1 MRRMLQMTPVRLAAV
16 ASLLATSAISVWS
29 EAAASNRD
37 EEAIKEV
44 IAQTTAAFNNHDAV
58 AFARLYTS
66 DADLV
71 SVRGEWMKGTSG
83 IERGL
88 ARVFATRAKHATLK
102 PLEVRVAVIRP
113 EVAVAHV
120 TNELSGL
127 EDLEGNTL
135 PPHRELS
142 IRVLVKDGGVWRV
155 RAFHNT
161 IAPPATYEPTSDALE
176 RRDLPVA
183 PEDLRILERADAI
196 LADEGRWDRKDDRV
210 CSPGDTTWSLFCALE
225 RASVEV
231 LGTYD
236 HRRAALQEVR
246 FAIEAAAPGRR
257 FEHRLQDYNN
267 LDTTTFDDVKAVL
280 RVARQRVAERLQ
292 SK

>member
-1 MRRMLQMTPVRLAAV
+1 MTPVLLAAV
-16 ASLLATSAISVWS
+16 ASLLATCSISVWS
-29 EAAASNRD
+29 EAAPGNPD

-44 IAQTTAAFNNHDAV
+44 IAQTTTAFNKHDAV

-83 IERGL
+83 IEQGL

-102 PLEVRVAVIRP
+102 PLEVHVTVIRP

-142 IRVLVKDGGVWRV
+142 IRVFVKDGGVWRV

-176 RRDLPVA
+176 RRDLPVT

-196 LADEGRWDRKDDRV
+196 LADKGRWDRKDDRV
-210 CSPGDTTWSLFCALE
+210 CSAGDTTWSLFCALE

-257 FEHRLQDYNN
+257 FEHRLQGYNN

-292 SK
+292 SR